1 MKSIEKGEVDH
12 AELIQEPSALSEEWK
27 PRQPSRQVSPCM
39 EMMVSSHSS
48 STLLDSDSLLPE
60 QTSDF
65 NFASL
70 LRREFYI
77 QPSSVLVPLATI
89 LAG

>member
-27 PRQPSRQVSPCM
+27 SSNLLTRVSSCM

-48 STLLDSDSLLPE
+48 STPFDSDSLLPE

-70 LRREFYI
+70 LRREFYM

-89 LAG
+89 LAE